1 MVLPTNATFQTCCR
15 RCRKQFDDD
24 SGRVAVVRRVW
35 APTVG
40 EALQVMV
47 DDRRTD
53 LALERI
59 ERAAAEDCETWWND

>member
-1 MVLPTNATFQTCCR
+1 M
-15 RCRKQFDDD
+15 
-24 SGRVAVVRRVW
+24 AVVRRVW